1 MVGTESGREG
11 EGASDGERRDAE
23 VLDAFAAHLDLER
36 GRSPHTV
43 RAYRSDAAHLLA
55 FARARGADGLS
66 GLTLALLRQW
76 LAAFTP
82 EPGGPGEHD
91 APSRAGRAGGARPG
105 PARSSTPAGPP
116 ARSSLARR
124 TSSVRA
130 LTAWAVRT
138 GRLGSD
144 PALRLASPRRQR
156 HLPTVLRADQAAAVM
171 DAAAV
176 AAAQDDPLALRD
188 RAALEMLY
196 ATGARVAELAGLD
209 VADVDLER
217 RTVRLL
223 GKGDVERVVPFGVP
237 AAAAVR
243 DWLARGRPALL
254 APSPI
259 SGAPRPAAAAATTTP
274 PPTRALLLGAR
285 GARAGVR
292 QLREA
297 VHRGVRAADVGVDV
311 APHALRHSAAT
322 HLLDGGADLRTV
334 QEMLGHASLTSTQVY
349 THVSVER
356 LRAGFRQAHPRA

>member
-1 MVGTESGREG
+1 MVGSEG
-11 EGASDGERRDAE
+11 GQRDAE
-23 VLDAFAAHLDLER
+23 VLDAFAAHLHLER

-55 FARARGADGLS
+55 FARARGADGL
-66 GLTLALLRQW
+66 GDLTLALLRQW
-76 LAAFTP
+76 LAAYTP
-82 EPGGPGEHD
+82 EPGVPGPRLGAS
-91 APSRAGRAGGARPG
+91 APSGAGRAGAARPG
-105 PARSSTPAGPP
+105 PAPTAAPAGTP

-124 TSSVRA
+124 ASSARA
-130 LTAWAVRT
+130 LTAWGVRT
-138 GRLGSD
+138 GRLGVD

-171 DAAAV
+171 DAAASR
-176 AAAQDDPLALRD
+176 AAQDDPLALRD
-188 RAALEMLY
+188 RAALELLY

-254 APSPI
+254 AATSA
-259 SGAPRPAAAAATTTP
+259 APRPAAPAA